1 MTRYAHKID
10 ANQGEIAEALT
21 RAGYHVTDTSGYGG
35 GFPDLAV
42 TGCDWLLLLEVKVD
56 GGKLTGPELD
66 FFQRH
71 AGSGC
76 VVLVYDAE
84 AALDACYAKDG
95 R

>member
-10 ANQGEIAEALT
+10 GNQAIISEAIT
-21 RAGYHVTDTSGYGG
+21 RAGYNVTDTSALGNGY
-35 GFPDLAV
+35 PDLTV
-42 TGCDWLLLLEVKVD
+42 TGCDWLLLLEVKAK
-56 GGKLTGPELD
+56 GGKLTGPERE

-71 AGSGC
+71 ADSGC

-84 AALDACYAKDG
+84 AALEACYAKDG